1 VELWETALQQLARG
15 DDPVVARR
23 ALARLGVHYTERGQL
38 TEARLALREATGAHD
53 AIRPFLLVRLAAVE
67 QRLGLND
74 DAAAHAAEVIRDA
87 PGTSARRSALILQ
100 AAIAAAGGSVA
111 AVDSAVD
118 ATRWIPVDAMSERE
132 FAEAADALDAEGFA
146 TQAGALRMR
155 LLMEYPSGRIVEQTW
170 KKLANAAPSPFDA
183 LDFSASVR
191 LAERMAGANRYDQ
204 ALEILERIQIRFPQK
219 ESTPFLRFMRAQAY
233 FNSRN
238 YDRVVTVTLSSAQ
251 PYYLAVEL
259 LRARAYW
266 RSGNNAQFVSILDSI
281 IATYPKSREAIAAK
295 LLLGKYYITDEIDHA
310 KAIALYREAIAAGG
324 AGKEGEH
331 LWTLGWIQLLAGQH
345 QEALATFAEYIGE
358 YPDADFTSNAL
369 FWSGK
374 VAQRAGDAA
383 AARAHF
389 DRLIGL
395 YPYSYFSYRA
405 REISGFPVMP
415 IEPGANARPF
425 PDVTLSASPETEA
438 RLSTID
444 ELVAAGLRREA
455 ARELKDFMA
464 VSPGDAALAYRL
476 ADYYAQAGEPFKAL
490 SLLQTHF
497 RDVIRHGAVGVPRR
511 FWEIFYPRPYWDAFV
526 REGTRQEIEPQRL
539 TAIARQESGFEPT
552 VVSSAGAVGLMQI
565 MPAEAEHI
573 AATGGIAGT
582 VTREALFDP
591 ETNIAVG
598 AAELAQKVRAM
609 NGNLVHAIAS
619 YNAGDE
625 AVSRWIAQST
635 TGDIDQFIESIPFS
649 ETRLYVKNVTR
660 NYFEYSRI
668 YGTAATEGPR

>member
-1 VELWETALQQLARG
+1 MELWETALQRLARSE
-15 DDPVVARR
+15 DPVVARQ
-23 ALARLGVHYTERGQL
+23 AIARLGAHCAERGRL
-38 TEARLALREATGAHD
+38 TEARAALREAASAYDT
-53 AIRPFLLVRLAAVE
+53 IRPFLVARLAAVE
-67 QRLGLND
+67 QRLGLYD
-74 DAAAHAAEVIRDA
+74 DAAAHATEVIRNA
-87 PGTSARRSALILQ
+87 PGTSARSSALILE

-118 ATRWIPVDAMSERE
+118 ATRWIPVDEMSEPE
-132 FAEAADALDAEGFA
+132 FAVAADALDAGGFT

-155 LLMEYPSGRIVEQTW
+155 LLMEHPSGRLVEPTW
-170 KKLANAAPSPFDA
+170 KKLTEAAPSPFDA

-204 ALEILERIQIRFPQK
+204 ALELLERIQSRFPQK
-219 ESTPFLRFMRAQAY
+219 ESTPSLRYFRAQAY

-238 YDRVVTVTLSSAQ
+238 YDRAVTVTLSPAQ

-259 LRARAYW
+259 LRGRAHW
-266 RSGNNAQFVSILDSI
+266 RSGNNAELVSILDKI

-295 LLLGKYYITDEIDHA
+295 LLLGKYYTIDEIDYA

-331 LWTLGWIQLLAGQH
+331 LWMLGWVQVLAAQH
-345 QEALATFAEYIGE
+345 QEALATFADYIRK

-374 VAQRAGDAA
+374 VAQRVGDEA

-405 REISGFPVMP
+405 REISGFPVTP
-415 IEPGANARPF
+415 IEPGTDAKPF
-425 PDVTLSASPETEA
+425 PDVTISASPETEA
-438 RLSTID
+438 RLSMID

-464 VSPGDAALAYRL
+464 ARPGDAALAYRL

-490 SLLQTHF
+490 TLLQTHF
-497 RDVIRHGAVGVPRR
+497 RDVIRHGAAGVPQR

-526 REGTRQEIEPQRL
+526 REGARQAIEPHRL
-539 TAIARQESGFEPT
+539 TAITRQESGFEPT

-565 MPAEAEHI
+565 MPAEAERI
-573 AATGGIAGT
+573 AAAGGIGGP

-625 AVSRWIAQST
+625 AVARWIAQT
-635 TGDIDQFIESIPFS
+635 TTNDIDQFIESIPFS

-668 YGTAATEGPR
+668 YGTPVTEGPW